1 MKTKLKI
8 EKAAPKK
15 NERNVSYFQLFR
27 YATLQDKIFI
37 ALGTICAVVCGII
50 QPYLMIL
57 FGNITGVIVEY
68 AATINKT
75 NGPNETQLIEETL
88 YDGVR
93 DFAIYV
99 SISGIVTIITT
110 YLAGVFFSYSA
121 LRQIFHIRKQI
132 LKKILNM
139 DVSWY
144 DLNKT
149 GDFATIFTDNLS
161 KFEEGI
167 GEKVAT
173 FIFFE
178 SIFVSGIITAL
189 VLGWKLALIC
199 IVSLPVSFGVTMIVS
214 WLSTKFSKQEMEA
227 YGAAGSIAEEVL
239 SSIRTVVAFD
249 GQEKEITRYEKHLQS
264 GKKNNITK
272 NLFSGISNGF
282 MWFFVYASYALS
294 FWYGVGLILEERYLP
309 QEEITYTPANM
320 VALFFC
326 TLTAMW
332 NFGTGAPYFEIFAT
346 ACGAAA
352 KVFEILDTEP
362 QINLYK
368 NSGTKPKTMRGD
380 ISFKNVHFQYP
391 SRPDVKILQSFNL
404 YIKSGETIALVGSSG
419 CGKSTCIQLIQ
430 RFYDSTSGSVTI
442 DDNDI
447 TKLNL
452 TWLRNKIGVVG
463 QEPALFAATI
473 ADNIKY
479 GNPSATQ
486 DNIEKAAKKANAH
499 NFIKSL
505 PRGYNTLIGERGAQI
520 SGGQK
525 QRIAIARALIREPK
539 ILLLDEATS
548 ALDTTSEAEVQAA
561 LDAISGECTTII
573 VAHRLSTIRN
583 ADRIVVLS
591 EGKVIEEGNH
601 AQLMALKGAY
611 HSLVVSQD
619 LSETED
625 DIFTNHLTVS
635 LSYSEDKEVLNGVS
649 NMAKVSETAVDK
661 DVQETTRGSS
671 IISILKLNRP
681 EWFYILVGCVAS
693 VITGSA
699 LPVYGLVFGDII
711 GVLADDNDLYVREQ
725 SNLFSLYFVIIG
737 ITIGV
742 ATFFQMYFF
751 AIAGEKLTK
760 RVRGNMFRAML
771 SQEMAWFDR
780 KDNGV
785 GALCAKLSGEAASVQ
800 GAAGIQI
807 GIVLN
812 SLSTFIIANTLA
824 LYFEWKLALVLM
836 SFSPIILL
844 SAFFEQKFTQGDS
857 QINQKFSENS
867 AKIAVEA
874 IGNIRTIASLGCEQV
889 FYENYVTELTP
900 YVKNVKKQ
908 MHFRSIV
915 MGVAR
920 SVMLFAYAVGIA
932 YGANLMITANLDYGV
947 VFKVA
952 ETLIIG
958 SWSIGAAFSF
968 SPNVQQGV
976 MAADRIFALL
986 RRVPNVKNVSQPLY
1000 LHHNDVKG
1008 DIKYTNVYFAYPTRP
1023 TLSVLNGLNI
1033 DILHGKTV
1041 ALMGSSGCGKSTI
1054 IQLLERFYDPVSGEV
1069 SLEREDVKNLHINNL
1084 RSHLGVVSQEPN
1096 LFDRTIAENIAYG
1109 ANNRTVSMDEII
1121 EAAKSANIHS
1131 FISSLPLG
1139 YETSL
1144 GSKGTQLSG
1153 GQKQRVAIARALI
1166 RNPRILLLDEATSA
1180 LDNESEKI
1188 VQEAL
1193 DNAKQNRTCITIAH
1207 RLTTIQ
1213 DADVICVLNEGTVA
1227 EMGKHPELLE
1237 KKGLYYEF
1245 YKLQAGQK

>member
-1 MKTKLKI
+1 MKKKVKI
-8 EKAAPKK
+8 EKAVPKK
-15 NERNVSYFQLFR
+15 DERNVSYFQLFR

-37 ALGTICAVVCGII
+37 ALGTICSVVCGVI
-50 QPYLMIL
+50 QPYVMIL
-57 FGNITGVIVEY
+57 FGDVTGVIVEY
-68 AATINKT
+68 AAAVNKT
-75 NGPNETQLIEETL
+75 NDPNEIQLIEDTL
-88 YDGVR
+88 YDGIRV
-93 DFAIYV
+93 FAIY
-99 SISGIVTIITT
+99 SCTLGIVTIIAT

-121 LRQIFHIRKQI
+121 LRQIFHIRKII
-132 LKKILNM
+132 LKKTLNM

-149 GDFATIFTDNLS
+149 GDFATTFTDNLL

-173 FIFFE
+173 FIFFQ
-178 SIFVSGIITAL
+178 SVFVSGIVMAL
-189 VLGWKLALIC
+189 VLGWKLALVC
-199 IVSLPVSFGVTMIVS
+199 LVSLPVSFGVTMIVS
-214 WLSTKFSKQEMEA
+214 WLSSKFSRQEMEA

-249 GQEKEITRYEKHLQS
+249 GQNKEITRYEKHLQS
-264 GKKNNITK
+264 AKKNNITK
-272 NLFSGISNGF
+272 SLFSGLSNGF
-282 MWFFVYASYALS
+282 MWFFLFASYALS
-294 FWYGVGLILEERYLP
+294 FWYGVGLILEEKYLP
-309 QEEITYTPANM
+309 EDQIIYTPANM
-320 VALFFC
+320 VSVFFC
-326 TLTAMW
+326 TLIASF
-332 NFGTGAPYFEIFAT
+332 NFGTGAPYFEIFGT

-368 NSGTKPKTMRGD
+368 NLGTKPKTMRGD

-391 SRPDVKILQSFNL
+391 SRPDVKILQGFNL
-404 YIKSGETIALVGSSG
+404 DIKAGETIALVGSSG

-430 RFYDSTSGSVTI
+430 RFYDAVSGSVTI
-442 DDNDI
+442 DDNNI

-479 GNPSATQ
+479 GNLSATQ
-486 DNIEKAAKKANAH
+486 DDIEKAAKKANAH

-573 VAHRLSTIRN
+573 VAHRLSTVRN
-583 ADRIVVLS
+583 ADRIVVVC

-601 AQLMALKGAY
+601 AKLMAEKGAY
-611 HSLVVSQD
+611 HSLVVSQG

-625 DIFTNHLTVS
+625 VFT
-635 LSYSEDKEVLNGVS
+635 EDKEVSSGVK
-649 NMAKVSETAVDK
+649 NVAKVSETAMIENTSEQNLDK
-661 DVQETTRGSS
+661 DVQESTGGSS
-671 IISILKLNRP
+671 IISILKVNKP
-681 EWFYILVGCVAS
+681 EWFYILVGCIAS

-711 GVLADDNDLYVREQ
+711 GVLADDNDSYVREQ

-737 ITIGV
+737 IVTGV
-742 ATFFQMYFF
+742 ATFFQMHLF

-760 RVRGNMFRAML
+760 RMRGNMFRALL

-800 GAAGIQI
+800 GASGIRI
-807 GIVLN
+807 GTVLN
-812 SLSTFIIANTLA
+812 SLSTFIIANTIA

-844 SAFFEQKFTQGDS
+844 SVFFEQRFTQSDT
-857 QINQKFSENS
+857 QVNQKFLENS

-889 FYENYVTELTP
+889 FYENYVTQLTP

-908 MHFRSIV
+908 MHFRSVV

-920 SVMLFAYAVGIA
+920 SVMLFAYAVGIG
-932 YGANLMITANLDYGV
+932 YGANLMINSNLDYGV
-947 VFKVA
+947 VFKVS
-952 ETLIIG
+952 ETVIVG

-968 SPNVQQGV
+968 SPNFQKGLI
-976 MAADRIFALL
+976 AAGRIFALL
-986 RRVPNVKNVSQPLY
+986 RRVPEVKNASQPLH
-1000 LHHNDVKG
+1000 LHHSDVKG

-1023 TLSVLNGLNI
+1023 TVSVLNGLNI

-1041 ALMGSSGCGKSTI
+1041 ALVGSSGCGKSTI
-1054 IQLLERFYDPVSGEV
+1054 IQLLERFYDPASGEV
-1069 SLEREDVKNLHINNL
+1069 SLEREDVKNVDINNL
-1084 RSHLGVVSQEPN
+1084 RSHLGIVSQEPN

-1109 ANNRTVSMDEII
+1109 ANNRTVSMDEIV
-1121 EAAKSANIHS
+1121 EAAKSANIHN

>member
-1 MKTKLKI
+1 MKKKVKI
-8 EKAAPKK
+8 EKTAPKK
-15 NERNVSYFQLFR
+15 DEKKVSYFQLFR

-50 QPYLMIL
+50 QPYFMIL
-57 FGNITGVIVEY
+57 FGDVTGVIVEY
-68 AATINKT
+68 AAAINKT
-75 NGPNETQLIEETL
+75 NDLKENQLIEETL
-88 YDGVR
+88 YDGIR
-93 DFAIYV
+93 DFAIYSSV
-99 SISGIVTIITT
+99 LGIVMIITT
-110 YLAGVFFSYSA
+110 YLAGVIFNYSA
-121 LRQIFHIRKQI
+121 LRQIFHIRKLI
-132 LKKILNM
+132 LKKTLNM

-149 GDFATIFTDNLS
+149 GDFATTFTDNLS

-173 FIFFE
+173 FIYFE

-199 IVSLPVSFGVTMIVS
+199 IVSLPVSFTVTMIVS
-214 WLSTKFSKQEMEA
+214 WLSTKFSRQEMEA

-264 GKKNNITK
+264 AKRNNITK

-309 QEEITYTPANM
+309 KEDIIYTPANM
-320 VALFFC
+320 VAVFFC
-326 TLTAMW
+326 TLIAYW
-332 NFGTGAPYFEIFAT
+332 NFGTGAPYFEIFGT

-368 NSGTKPKTMRGD
+368 NLGTKPKTMRGD

-391 SRPDVKILQSFNL
+391 SRPDVKILQGFNL
-404 YIKSGETIALVGSSG
+404 DIKSGETVALVGSSG

-430 RFYDSTSGSVTI
+430 RFYDATSGSVTI
-442 DDNDI
+442 DDNNI
-447 TKLNL
+447 KTLNL

-479 GNPSATQ
+479 GNVSATQ
-486 DNIEKAAKKANAH
+486 DDIEKAAKKANAH

-583 ADRIVVLS
+583 ADRIVVVS

-601 AQLMALKGAY
+601 AQLMAEKGAY
-611 HSLVVSQD
+611 HSLVVSQG

-625 DIFTNHLTVS
+625 AFT
-635 LSYSEDKEVLNGVS
+635 EGKKVLNGV
-649 NMAKVSETAVDK
+649 NNVAKVSETAVIESTSQENLDK
-661 DVQETTRGSS
+661 DVQESTGGSS
-671 IISILKLNRP
+671 IISILKVNRP
-681 EWFYILVGCVAS
+681 EWFYILVGCITS

-711 GVLADDNDLYVREQ
+711 GVLADDNDSYVREQ

-737 ITIGV
+737 IVTGV

-751 AIAGEKLTK
+751 AIAGENLTK

-800 GAAGIQI
+800 GAAGIRI
-807 GIVLN
+807 GTLLN
-812 SLSTFIIANTLA
+812 SISTFIIANTIA

-844 SAFFEQKFTQGDS
+844 SVFFEQRFTQSDT
-857 QINQKFSENS
+857 QVNQKYLENS
-867 AKIAVEA
+867 ANIAVEA

-889 FYENYVTELTP
+889 FYEYYVNELAP

-920 SVMLFAYAVGIA
+920 SVFLFAYAVGMG
-932 YGANLMITANLDYGV
+932 YGATLMTTANLDYGV
-947 VFKVA
+947 VFKVSQ
-952 ETLIIG
+952 TVIVG
-958 SWSIGAAFSF
+958 SWSIAVTFSF
-968 SPNVQQGV
+968 SPNFQKGLT
-976 MAADRIFALL
+976 AADRIFALL
-986 RRVPNVKNVSQPLY
+986 RRVPEVKNVSKPLY
-1000 LHHNDVKG
+1000 LHRNDVKG
-1008 DIKYTNVYFAYPTRP
+1008 DIKYTNVYFTYPTRP
-1023 TLSVLNGLNI
+1023 TVSVLNGLNMN
-1033 DILHGKTV
+1033 ILHGKTV
-1041 ALMGSSGCGKSTI
+1041 ALVGSSGCGKSTI
-1054 IQLLERFYDPVSGEV
+1054 IQLLERFYDPANGEV
-1069 SLEREDVKNLHINNL
+1069 SLEREDVKNVDINNL

-1109 ANNRTVSMDEII
+1109 ANNRTVSMDEIV
-1121 EAAKSANIHS
+1121 EAAKSANIHN

-1153 GQKQRVAIARALI
+1153 GQKQRIAIARALI

-1245 YKLQAGQK
+1245 YKLQTCQK

>member
-1 MKTKLKI
+1 MKKKAKI
-8 EKAAPKK
+8 EKVLPKK
-15 NERNVSYFQLFR
+15 DERKISYFQLFR
-27 YATLQDKIFI
+27 YATLQDKLFI
-37 ALGTICAVVCGII
+37 ALGTICAVVCGVI
-50 QPYLMIL
+50 QPYVMIL
-57 FGNITGVIVEY
+57 FGDVTGVIVEY
-68 AATINKT
+68 AAAINKT
-75 NGPNETQLIEETL
+75 EDPNKTQLVEERL
-88 YDGVR
+88 YDGIR
-93 DFAIYV
+93 DFAIYA
-99 SISGIVTIITT
+99 SISGIVMIITT

-121 LRQIFHIRKQI
+121 LRQIFHIRKLI
-132 LKKILNM
+132 LKKTLNM
-139 DVSWY
+139 DISWY

-149 GDFATIFTDNLS
+149 GDFATTFTDNLA

-167 GEKVAT
+167 GEKVGI

-178 SIFVSGIITAL
+178 TIFVTGIIMAL
-189 VLGWKLALIC
+189 VLGWKLALVC
-199 IVSLPVSFGVTMIVS
+199 MVSLPVSFGLAMIIS

-239 SSIRTVVAFD
+239 SSVRTVVAFD
-249 GQEKEITRYEKHLQS
+249 GQEKEITRYEKHLDS
-264 GKKNNITK
+264 AKRDNITK

-282 MWFFVYASYALS
+282 MWFFVFASYALS
-294 FWYGVGLILEERYLP
+294 FWYGVGLILEEKYLP
-309 QEEITYTPANM
+309 EEQVTYTPANM
-320 VALFFC
+320 VAVFFC
-326 TLTAMW
+326 TLIASW
-332 NFGTGAPYFEIFAT
+332 NFGIGAPYFEIFGT

-368 NSGTKPKTMRGD
+368 NLGTKPKTMRGD
-380 ISFKNVHFQYP
+380 ISFKSVHFQYP
-391 SRPDVKILQSFNL
+391 SRPDVKILQGFNL
-404 YIKSGETIALVGSSG
+404 DIKSGETVALVGSSG

-430 RFYDSTSGSVTI
+430 RFYDATSGSVI
-442 DDNDI
+442 VDDNDI
-447 TKLNL
+447 KNLNL

-479 GNPSATQ
+479 GNLSATQ
-486 DNIEKAAKKANAH
+486 DDIEKAAKKANAH
-499 NFIKSL
+499 NFIKNL
-505 PRGYNTLIGERGAQI
+505 PRGYNTLIGERGAQL

-583 ADRIVVLS
+583 ANRIVVVS

-601 AQLMALKGAY
+601 AQLMAKKGAY
-611 HSLVVSQD
+611 HSLVVSQG

-625 DIFTNHLTVS
+625 VFT
-635 LSYSEDKEVLNGVS
+635 EDKEVLNGVV
-649 NMAKVSETAVDK
+649 NNVAKVSETAMIESTSEENLDK
-661 DVQETTRGSS
+661 DVQETTGGSS
-671 IISILKLNRP
+671 IISILKVNRP
-681 EWFYILVGCVAS
+681 EWFYISVGCITS

-711 GVLADDNDLYVREQ
+711 GVLADDNDSYVREQ

-737 ITIGV
+737 IITGV

-760 RVRGNMFRAML
+760 RLRGNMFRAML

-800 GAAGIQI
+800 GAAGIRI
-807 GIVLN
+807 GTVLN
-812 SLSTFIIANTLA
+812 SISTFIIANTLA
-824 LYFEWKLALVLM
+824 LYYEWKLALVLI

-844 SAFFEQKFTQGDS
+844 SVFFEQKFTQGDT
-857 QINQKFSENS
+857 QVNQKFLENS

-874 IGNIRTIASLGCEQV
+874 IGNIRTIASLSCEQV
-889 FYENYVTELTP
+889 FYENYVTELKP

-920 SVMLFAYAVGIA
+920 SIMLFAYAVGMG
-932 YGANLMITANLDYGV
+932 YGAKLMTTANLDYGV
-947 VFKVA
+947 VFKVS
-952 ETLIIG
+952 ETVIVG
-958 SWSIGAAFSF
+958 SWSIGNAFSF
-968 SPNVQQGV
+968 SPNFQKGLI
-976 MAADRIFALL
+976 AADRIFALL
-986 RRVPNVKNVSQPLY
+986 RRVPEVKNALQPLY
-1000 LHHNDVKG
+1000 LHHKDVKG

-1023 TLSVLNGLNI
+1023 TVSVLNGLNMN
-1033 DILHGKTV
+1033 ILHGKTV
-1041 ALMGSSGCGKSTI
+1041 ALVGSSGCGKSTI
-1054 IQLLERFYDPVSGEV
+1054 IQLLERFYDPASGEV
-1069 SLEREDVKNLHINNL
+1069 SLEREDVKNVDINNL

-1121 EAAKSANIHS
+1121 EAAVSANIHS

-1139 YETSL
+1139 YETNL
-1144 GSKGTQLSG
+1144 GSKGMQLSG
-1153 GQKQRVAIARALI
+1153 GEKQRVAIARALI

-1227 EMGKHPELLE
+1227 EMGKHSELLE